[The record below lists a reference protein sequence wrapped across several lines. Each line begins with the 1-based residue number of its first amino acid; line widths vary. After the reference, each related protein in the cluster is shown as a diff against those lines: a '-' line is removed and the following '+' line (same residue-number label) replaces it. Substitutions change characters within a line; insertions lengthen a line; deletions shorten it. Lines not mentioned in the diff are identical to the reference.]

1 MTGNGLLGKTFRD
14 QRGTIIG
21 MGLANV
27 LLAVLM
33 LLLYPS
39 VAEQYA
45 ELDLPDFYDVFFGEA
60 SIAEPEGFLAAEYFS
75 WIPAIII
82 VFAVI
87 AGTASI
93 AGEEGEGTLELLLA
107 APITRRAVLLRKA
120 VALGLAL
127 GLVSVLA
134 FPGIVIGTLLV
145 EFDLGYGRMVEAT
158 LLMVA
163 HVWFFLAFSILAS
176 AALPARSHAVITV
189 TTLAVLAYFANV
201 VAALAPGLQWLA
213 NVNPF
218 GWADYPAVL
227 LHGTQWL
234 EMVLLLGFA
243 GLFVLLAMWFF
254 ERRDI
259 GAATWPTLR
268 RHTSAATAKQPGGEA
283 RRNA

>member
-1 MTGNGLLGKTFRD
+1 MTGRGLLHKSLRD

-39 VAEQYA
+39 VAEQY
-45 ELDLPDFYDVFFGEA
+45 EQIDLPDFYDVFFGEA

-75 WIPAIII
+75 WIPAIVI

-93 AGEEGEGTLELLLA
+93 SGEEGNGTLELLLA
-107 APITRRAVLLRKA
+107 APVTRTAVVIQKA
-120 VALGLAL
+120 LGIGLAL
-127 GLVSVLA
+127 GLVSALA
-134 FPGIVIGTLLV
+134 FPGIVVGALLV
-145 EFDLGYGRMVEAT
+145 DFDLGYGRMLEAT

-176 AALPARSHAVITV
+176 AALPARSHAVIAV
-189 TTLAVLAYFANV
+189 TTLTVLAYFANV
-201 VAALAPGLQWLA
+201 VAALVPELNWLA
-213 NVNPF
+213 DLNPF

-227 LHGTQWL
+227 LHGLQWM
-234 EMVLLLGFA
+234 ETGLLLGCTV
-243 GLFVLLAMWFF
+243 LFVALAAWFF

-259 GAATWPTLR
+259 GAATWPRWNRLP
-268 RHTSAATAKQPGGEA
+268 PGERTPAVDPKAG
-283 RRNA
+283 